1 MPRQRHLLD
10 PIVSDY
16 LEALWSQG
24 EARSLASDT
33 LAGLQDC
40 DPHLK
45 GNLVYS
51 WRLLKTWVS
60 NEIPARAPPMTEQA
74 LQTLAGHSLFS
85 GNPTFCLSLM
95 VGLYGLLRT
104 GELLGVKN
112 KDISQTGP
120 TSVAAISLG
129 LTKGGKRTGAAESV
143 TITEENTLRCMW
155 QWKQPASPGTSSC
168 TTPISMAENV

>member
-1 MPRQRHLLD
+1 MGPKVKPHLEGRSKAERKATRAQLGPLRQLTVQPKTRERYTKAIHRFHSYLREQEITLPRQRHLLD

-60 NEIPARAPPMTEQA
+60 NDIPARAPPNDGT
-74 LQTLAGHSLFS
+74 GSPNPSWPFS
-85 GNPTFCLSLM
+85 FF
-95 VGLYGLLRT
+95 
-104 GELLGVKN
+104 
-112 KDISQTGP
+112 
-120 TSVAAISLG
+120 
-129 LTKGGKRTGAAESV
+129 
-143 TITEENTLRCMW
+143 W
-155 QWKQPASPGTSSC
+155 
-168 TTPISMAENV
+168 